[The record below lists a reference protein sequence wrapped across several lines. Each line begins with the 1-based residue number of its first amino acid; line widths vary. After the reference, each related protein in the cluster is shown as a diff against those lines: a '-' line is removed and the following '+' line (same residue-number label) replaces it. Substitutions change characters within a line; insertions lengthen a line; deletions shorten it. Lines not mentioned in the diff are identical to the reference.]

1 MDSLTLKTLCKKNEL
16 IINILM
22 YSKMQSFMNIV
33 KTIIINLVNIFMA
46 GLLYFFSFGF
56 CAVWS
61 DWAHNLLI
69 IWLIT
74 LLIDFLVMEI
84 ILELLIFS
92 FFMARN
98 KGGWLKRIMNFIINI
113 KNLRNYS

>member
-1 MDSLTLKTLCKKNEL
+1 MNILKTVL
-16 IINILM
+16 IN
-22 YSKMQSFMNIV
+22 F
-33 KTIIINLVNIFMA
+33 VNIAMA
-46 GLLYFFSFGF
+46 GLLYFFSVGF

-61 DWAHNLLI
+61 DWSHNLLF

-92 FFMARN
+92 LYLGRN
-98 KGGWLKRIMNFIINI
+98 KANWLKRIMNFFINVR
-113 KNLRNYS
+113 NLRNYS